1 MADILFTKIEQDG
14 KKTTDSHLV
23 GSINPDALSLF
34 RSIAES
40 VNSGFILFDA
50 EFNIHYCSPI
60 ADRYIERCGAIDLS
74 LAAGTDSKV
83 NWKQVLSD
91 IFEQRRVTRLTAVRY
106 CFQRKNRLLDILCI
120 PILDAQGCVSYGAV
134 VLDDV
139 TDTTLRENAMIQGER
154 LISIGKVA
162 GKVAHELNNPM
173 DGILRYLNLAIRV
186 LEQGNGEKA
195 RDYLIQS
202 RNGLMRMV
210 GIISELL
217 EFSRGTH
224 QAMEPASL
232 DRIVDNALGMMSG
245 VLAGIEVCVEKHYD
259 GQALM
264 MRNDNL
270 CQVFCNLIKN
280 AADVMEGNGS
290 LTITIGQDGTDWVVR
305 FQDTGPGV
313 PPELMTAIFQPFFT
327 TKTSGRGTGLGL
339 AICKDIVEKHHGTI
353 SVECPPA
360 GGSIFTVRLPAA
372 SGLSTTSS

>member
-1 MADILFTKIEQDG
+1 ML
-14 KKTTDSHLV
+14 L
-23 GSINPDALSLF
+23 

-40 VNSGFILFDA
+40 LDSGFILFNS
-50 EFNIHYCSPI
+50 EMVIQYCSPI
-60 ADRYIERCGAIDLS
+60 AARYIEVCGAVDLS

-83 NWKQVLSD
+83 NWNQVLSD
-91 IFEQRRVTRLTAVRY
+91 IFEQRQLTRLSAVRY
-106 CFQRKNRLLDILCI
+106 CFQRKNRVLDILCT
-120 PILDAQGCVSYGAV
+120 PILDARGGVSHGAV
-134 VLDDV
+134 VLEDV
-139 TDTTLRENAMIQGER
+139 TDKTLRENAMFQAER

-186 LEQGNGEKA
+186 LEQGHGDKA

-224 QAMEPASL
+224 QAMDPAPL
-232 DRIVDNALGMMSG
+232 DKIVDNALDMMSG
-245 VLAGIEVCVEKHYD
+245 VLSGLEVGVEKHYD
-259 GQALM
+259 GHALM

-280 AADVMEGNGS
+280 AADVMGGKGV
-290 LTITIGQDGTDWVVR
+290 LTIAIRQEGSDWLVQ

-313 PPELMTAIFQPFFT
+313 PPELMTVIFQPFFT
-327 TKTSGRGTGLGL
+327 TKASGRGTGLGL

>member
-1 MADILFTKIEQDG
+1 MADVLVTTIEENG
-14 KKTTDSHLV
+14 KKTTNSHLA
-23 GSINPDALSLF
+23 GSITPEALSLF
-34 RSIAES
+34 CSIAES
-40 VNSGFILFDA
+40 LDSGFILYNSQL
-50 EFNIHYCSPI
+50 EIHYCSP
-60 ADRYIERCGAIDLS
+60 AAVRTIELCGTIDLS

-91 IFEQRRVTRLTAVRY
+91 VFELRRPTRLRAVRY
-106 CFQRKNRLLDILCI
+106 SFQRKNRILDILCA
-120 PILDAQGCVSYGAV
+120 PVLDAQGVVSCGAV

-139 TDTTLRENAMIQGER
+139 TDKTARENAMIQAER

-186 LEQGNGEKA
+186 LEQGHTEKA
-195 RDYLIQS
+195 RDYLTQC

-224 QAMEPASL
+224 QAMEPAPL
-232 DRIVDNALGMMSG
+232 DKIVDNALDMMSG
-245 VLAGIEVCVEKHYD
+245 VLSGIKVCVEKDYH
-259 GQALM
+259 GHALM

-280 AADVMEGNGS
+280 AADVMEGKGT
-290 LTITIGQDGTDWVVR
+290 LTITLGQDDTDWLVR
-305 FQDTGPGV
+305 FRDTGPGV
-313 PPELMTAIFQPFFT
+313 PPEFMTAIFQPFFT
-327 TKTSGRGTGLGL
+327 TKTPGRGTGLGL
-339 AICKDIVEKHHGTI
+339 AICKDIVEKYHGTI
-353 SVECPPA
+353 SVECPPT

-372 SGLSTTSS
+372 SGLTTISS